1 MLRTLYLVLSAAD
14 EADLSRQVAAR
25 SDTVAF
31 VDGVLWPDEIPPL
44 VPTIEAATSN
54 RVLLWDRQVFPRL
67 PLVRTAHGEIHGP
80 STRYVIC
87 LDRSAPT
94 RFGGLEVLV
103 SGMLT
108 WSTTD
113 PDQSG
118 RGLSLVGMAGGPE
131 GDASQDPCSGIP
143 RGARLPRGYWRGGL
157 VESTLRPDDS
167 G

>member
-67 PLVRTAHGEIHGP
+67 PFVRTAHGEIHGP

-94 RFGGLEVLV
+94 PVR
-103 SGMLT
+103 
-108 WSTTD
+108 
-113 PDQSG
+113 
-118 RGLSLVGMAGGPE
+118 
-131 GDASQDPCSGIP
+131 
-143 RGARLPRGYWRGGL
+143 
-157 VESTLRPDDS
+157 RP
-167 G
+167 